1 VSAGSLKAI
10 KGGKDTEEFESKT
23 ITLRGVAY
31 TIREVDLPQYKQALK
46 AAEDAEG
53 AVQFGDLLTQLVLVA
68 VTPSIAARSK
78 PIPFPVYRTL
88 EGIVNEMHFRDLP
101 DEAEDGD
108 DGDSE
113 GEAKAPPNE

>member
-23 ITLRGVAY
+23 ITLRGVAN
-31 TIREVDLPQYKQALK
+31 TRSARSTLPQYKQALK

-88 EGIVNEMHFRDLP
+88 EKRVECDALLGRPGRDA
-101 DEAEDGD
+101 EAVGHRR
-108 DGDSE
+108 
-113 GEAKAPPNE
+113 